1 MCRSQR
7 YVHYHHAL
15 TWHGS
20 HANSSTQKRRAIAV
34 HYMTEETVYDET
46 RDHVMKPFVENVA
59 HNEKLEGK
67 SFPLA
72 WSK

>member
-1 MCRSQR
+1 
-7 YVHYHHAL
+7 
-15 TWHGS
+15 
-20 HANSSTQKRRAIAV
+20 
-34 HYMTEETVYDET
+34 
-46 RDHVMKPFVENVA
+46 MKPFVENVA